1 MVSNAKDESRRIGL
15 CSVLRPHQHNIGYM
29 GDGFYRSKDPTNNE
43 SRRMTAVMSLRPT
56 ASKISNRTRRT
67 AVSVVC
73 SCQNPDCT
81 GRASRTHKMSN
92 NPFAGA
98 HQAFKE
104 LRIKHRRVRNQMTR
118 SRLRSKKHLKTWYH
132 DSWCNECLFEH
143 CWKMT
148 CRQ

>member
-1 MVSNAKDESRRIGL
+1 MPRTSPEGLDWIVQCFTSPPTQYRLYGRRFL
-15 CSVLRPHQHNIGYM
+15 QVKRPNQQRVQKN
-29 GDGFYRSKDPTNNE
+29 DS
-43 SRRMTAVMSLRPT
+43 MSLRPT

-118 SRLRSKKHLKTWYH
+118 SRLISKKHLKTWYH